1 VDWAL
6 TEEEARSGEEGVRSL
21 LRRFQGQ
28 SSALDSGLEGST
40 FLSDG
45 REMLR
50 ISRVFE
56 NRLLSPDASG
66 TLYVGFQNSVK
77 LEHEIERYRA
87 IRQAGVQVFAFGESA
102 PGPEPDGAVDVWYG
116 LPRDLRKLENQWYLV
131 MRRPEPYAFVGW
143 EVSDGSLWGEHG
155 VTYPGKR
162 FVGFVSE
169 DPRLVMGI
177 SSHLDSVRASNPP
190 PPPTPSPSSS
200 SVRDTLA
207 AIHPQRVGMLVDD
220 GKRPHVTRI
229 LDDFCG
235 SAAIPGCDLY
245 LYDLAAASYLLDPYP
260 HAEDKEPFDA
270 AYARM
275 AVRRNYLAAQME
287 RIPADGQVRGI
298 LPTGVGFSDLASW
311 SQRLGLD
318 ALVIPAEYESPGLMD
333 QVRGYSISALR
344 KGTSASIVVSDPSG
358 SVRVLRPA
366 A

>member
-1 VDWAL
+1 MDWAL

-28 SSALDSGLEGST
+28 SSALDAALEGST

-56 NRLLSPDASG
+56 NRLLESDALG
-66 TLYVGFQNSVK
+66 TLYVGFQNARK
-77 LEHEIERYRA
+77 LEHEAKRYRA
-87 IRQAGVQVFAFGESA
+87 IRKAGAQVFAFGESA
-102 PGPEPDGAVDVWYG
+102 PEPAAAGAVEAWYR
-116 LPRDLRKLENQWYLV
+116 LPRDLHRLENQWYLV
-131 MRRPEPYAFVGW
+131 MRHPEPYAFVGW
-143 EVSDGSLWGEHG
+143 EISEEPLWGEHG

-177 SSHLDSVRASNPP
+177 SSHLDLVRASNPP
-190 PPPTPSPSSS
+190 PPPSSS
-200 SVRDTLA
+200 SLRDTLA
-207 AIHPQRVGMLVDD
+207 AIHPHRVGMLVDD
-220 GKRPHVTRI
+220 GKRPHVNRV
-229 LDDFCG
+229 LDDLCRA
-235 SAAIPGCDLY
+235 AAIPGCDLY

-260 HAEDKEPFDA
+260 HAEDREPFDA
-270 AYARM
+270 AYASK
-275 AVRRNYLAAQME
+275 AVRRKYLADRME

-344 KGTSASIVVSDPSG
+344 KGTRASIVVSDSSG
-358 SVRVLRPA
+358 SARVLRPA
-366 A
+366 V

>member
-1 VDWAL
+1 MDWAL

-28 SSALDSGLEGST
+28 SSSLDSALEGST

-45 REMLR
+45 QEMLR

-56 NRLLSPDASG
+56 NRLLASDASG
-66 TLYVGFQNSVK
+66 TLYVGFQNALK
-77 LEHEIERYRA
+77 LEHEVERYRA
-87 IRQAGVQVFAFGESA
+87 IRQAGVQVFAFGEAA
-102 PGPEPDGAVDVWYG
+102 PDPAPAGAVDAWYG
-116 LPRDLRKLENQWYLV
+116 LPRDLHRLENQWYLV

-143 EVSDGSLWGEHG
+143 EVSDEPLWGEHG

-177 SSHLDSVRASNPP
+177 SGHLDSVRASNPP
-190 PPPTPSPSSS
+190 PAPSSS
-200 SVRDTLA
+200 SSSLRDTLA
-207 AIHPQRVGMLVDD
+207 AIQPQRVGMLVDD
-220 GKRPHVTRI
+220 GKRSHVTRI

-235 SAAIPGCDLY
+235 ATAIPGCDLY

-260 HAEDKEPFDA
+260 HAEDRDPFDA
-270 AYARM
+270 TYART
-275 AVRRNYLAAQME
+275 AVRRKYLADQME

-311 SQRLGLD
+311 SQRLDLD

-344 KGTSASIVVSDPSG
+344 KGTRAAIVVSDSSG
-358 SVRVLRPA
+358 SARVLRPA